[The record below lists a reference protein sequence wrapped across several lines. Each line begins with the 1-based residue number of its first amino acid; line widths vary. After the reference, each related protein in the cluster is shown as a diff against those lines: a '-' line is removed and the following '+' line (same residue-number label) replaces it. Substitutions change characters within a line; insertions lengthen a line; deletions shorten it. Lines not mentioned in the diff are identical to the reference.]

1 MKSIIDVY
9 SWRTKQLEVL
19 GSINNLIELTIKG
32 RNTGSF
38 ELTIAD
44 HVSEEAGSPP
54 MLPSTLA
61 MVVPKEVTPSPR
73 SCNRHLDCDAADAK
87 VKAEGGFYASHC
99 HDDCCE
105 DCFGY

>member
-44 HVSEEAGSPP
+44 HVPQDELETWPYKSVEI
-54 MLPSTLA
+54 L
-61 MVVPKEVTPSPR
+61 
-73 SCNRHLDCDAADAK
+73 
-87 VKAEGGFYASHC
+87 
-99 HDDCCE
+99 
-105 DCFGY
+105 